1 MAVINETNGQYYA
14 GQQILPNLS
23 TVAPGDSLF
32 INGGVWGFDTTP
44 LSGFGLPYITTGNIA
59 TFTQTSSFSNFDIYY
74 LASGSANYNKI
85 PENQVRVSNEYTGE
99 IEILPK
105 DVTSVFDGDFYI
117 QLKQFAINNNYGN
130 YRFIKLIDIVNNFI
144 VGYVGEDKLIRKV
157 KKQDILFHAKRGL
170 QEFSYDTLNTV
181 KSHEINIPIS
191 LSFALP
197 QDYVNYVKLSWID
210 DVGAKHVVY
219 PTRVTS
225 NPTYLPLQDASGQ
238 YIQTSFGDN
247 TLAEQSITEERWG
260 EISSTNALQP
270 GDYRVAPREALMG
283 QKYGLSPEEAQA
295 NGKFTINERLGS
307 ISVSSDLAGKLVIF
321 EYISDGLAYDE
332 DMLVPKMAEQAI
344 YMHIMHG
351 ILSTRSQVP
360 EYVINRYKKER
371 SSALRN
377 AKIRLSNIKTE
388 EIAQVF
394 RNKAK
399 WIKH

>member
-1 MAVINETNGQYYA
+1 MGLITEHNGQYYA
-14 GQQILPNLS
+14 GQQVLDKMS
-23 TVAPGDSLF
+23 TANPGDSLF

-44 LSGFGLPYITTGNIA
+44 TSAYDLPKIQTGINLL
-59 TFTQTSSFSNFDIYY
+59 FTQVTSSSNFTIYY
-74 LASGSANYNKI
+74 RPTSSPTYVEIDEALI
-85 PENQVRVSNEYTGE
+85 RVSNEYTGE
-99 IEILPK
+99 IEVLPP
-105 DVTSVFDGDFYI
+105 DVNFIYDGFFYI
-117 QLKQFAINNNYGN
+117 ELKKFAVNNNYGN
-130 YRFIKLIDIVNNFI
+130 YRYIKLKELVNNFI

-181 KSHEINIPIS
+181 KSQEINIPIS
-191 LSFALP
+191 LSFPLP

-210 DVGAKHVVY
+210 RVGAKHVVY
-219 PTRVTS
+219 PTRITS
-225 NPTYLPLQDASGQ
+225 NPTDLPLQDGQ
-238 YIQTSFGDN
+238 GNYIQSSFGDN
-247 TLAEQSITEERWG
+247 TLAEQSLTETAWNSING
-260 EISSTNALQP
+260 NGLASS
-270 GDYRVAPREALMG
+270 DYRISPRQGLMG
-283 QKYGLSPEEAQA
+283 QKYGLQPEEANV

-332 DMLVPKMAEQAI
+332 DMLVPKMAEQAL

-351 ILSTRSQVP
+351 VLSTRSQVP
-360 EYVINRYKKER
+360 EYIVSRYKRER
-371 SSALRN
+371 SSTLRN

-394 RNKAK
+394 RNKSK